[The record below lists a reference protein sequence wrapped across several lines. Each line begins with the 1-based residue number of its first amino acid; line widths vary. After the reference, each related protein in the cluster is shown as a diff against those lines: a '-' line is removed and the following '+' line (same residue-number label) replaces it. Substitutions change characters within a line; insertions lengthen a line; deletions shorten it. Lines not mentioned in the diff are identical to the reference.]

1 MRVAV
6 ISLILACI
14 AGLAAFFIIEK
25 VETPTKQT
33 EANQSGIALPD
44 PKKSEGPDTQA
55 ATGLQPVVPPQTLQ
69 VPQPEEPKTQ
79 PPVASTAP
87 TETSPQSQSQLAP
100 ASSLQGLAPPPADP
114 STPDDVVMTSHAALV
129 LRGQA
134 RWDDGYG
141 ALGKAFSQLRDQA
154 KQLNLNEIG
163 YPVTVFIE
171 TDDQGFK
178 YEAELPVASLPA
190 QRPAGLPADMRLGA
204 TPEGKAIRFVH
215 RGAYDEIDSTY
226 EAISAYVDVKGV
238 EVKDTLIEEYVEI
251 GNDSSDMAI
260 EVHIYVQP
268 VK

>member
-14 AGLAAFFIIEK
+14 AGLAAFFILEK
-25 VETPTKQT
+25 VETPQKQA
-33 EANQSGIALPD
+33 ELSVSQP
-44 PKKSEGPDTQA
+44 
-55 ATGLQPVVPPQTLQ
+55 ATGLVPVAPPVKQEAEKAP
-69 VPQPEEPKTQ
+69 VPQAQ
-79 PPVASTAP
+79 PAETPVAEAP
-87 TETSPQSQSQLAP
+87 TPQNAP
-100 ASSLQGLAPPPADP
+100 ATPLSAATQMTGLAPPPVDP
-114 STPDDVVMTSHAALV
+114 STPDDVVMTSHPALV

-141 ALGKAFSQLRDQA
+141 ALGKAFGQLREQA
-154 KQLNLNEIG
+154 KHLTLTETG
-163 YPVTVFIE
+163 YPVTVFVE

-178 YEAELPVASLPA
+178 YEAELPVGSLPA
-190 QRPAGLPADMRLGA
+190 QRPVDLPAEIRFGA

-226 EAISAYVDVKGV
+226 EAISAYVDVKGF
-238 EVKDTLIEEYVEI
+238 EVKETLIEEYVQM